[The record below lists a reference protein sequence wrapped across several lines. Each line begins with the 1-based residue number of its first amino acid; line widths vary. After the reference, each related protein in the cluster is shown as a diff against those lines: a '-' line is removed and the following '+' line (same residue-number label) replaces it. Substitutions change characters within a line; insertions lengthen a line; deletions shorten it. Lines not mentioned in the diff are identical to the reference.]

1 MLNNETIG
9 VIEVIN
15 KHDMSGGDDMLTVDG
30 FSKDDENMLIHC
42 AREFSSALSL
52 VERQGRSERINDT
65 FCQLYHDVDL
75 ATVGGGSAKEKSKTS
90 IQSNLKSGVLDQSDF
105 GKHLIEIEAV
115 IRQLLVAEH
124 VFIWVSDHRLG
135 LRIFENRTAA
145 TLADTTGVVMEV
157 VGSSIAP
164 RCTLLRKH

>member
-1 MLNNETIG
+1 
-9 VIEVIN
+9 
-15 KHDMSGGDDMLTVDG
+15 MLTVDG

-75 ATVGGGSAKEKSKTS
+75 ATVGGGSAKERSEALTS
-90 IQSNLKSGVLDQSDF
+90 SNLKSGVIDVSDF
-105 GKHLIEIEAV
+105 GKHLIEVEAV

-124 VFIWVSDHRLG
+124 VFIWVRIIRLR
-135 LRIFENRTAA
+135 LATFFENKRQQHW
-145 TLADTTGVVMEV
+145 ADTTGVVMEV
-157 VGSSIAP
+157 GGSSMLQMYT
-164 RCTLLRKH
+164 TLGSN